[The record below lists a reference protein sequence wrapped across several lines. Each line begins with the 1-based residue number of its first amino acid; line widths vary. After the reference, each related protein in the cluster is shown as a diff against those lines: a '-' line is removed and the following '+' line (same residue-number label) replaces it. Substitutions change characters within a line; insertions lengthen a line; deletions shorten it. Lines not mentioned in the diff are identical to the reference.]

1 MLPRARKEV
10 PRSWY
15 GITNKADSAQV
26 HIYAEIGA
34 WGITA
39 DAMCKELSALD
50 AKAIDVRINSPGGDV
65 FDGIAIHNALA
76 SHPATINVHVDG
88 VAASIASVIAMAGDK
103 VTMARGSQMMIHEG
117 HTVAVGAAADMRKQA
132 DLLDTVS
139 DTIARFYAER
149 AGGTVGDWRNRMRC
163 ETWYSAEEAV
173 QAGLADEVAVPS
185 RTIKATWDL
194 SVFNYAGRRHAP
206 APDLTKAVP
215 VVEAVAPQPKPVT
228 VPARA
233 RVRPTREPALVPAQ
247 ATTTTSADSIL
258 GLLLTTPSNGDSVL
272 SALLKEGSK

>member
-1 MLPRARKEV
+1 MLPRARRES
-10 PRSWY
+10 PRAWY
-15 GITNKADSAQV
+15 RITNRLDSAQV

-39 DAMCKELSALD
+39 DAMCKELTALD

-76 SHPATINVHVDG
+76 AHPATINVHVDG

-139 DTIARFYAER
+139 DTIAGFYADR
-149 AGGTVGDWRNRMRC
+149 AGGTVPDWRNRMRK

-173 QAGLADEVAVPS
+173 QAGLADEVAQPS
-185 RTIKATWDL
+185 RQVKATWDL
-194 SVFNYAGRRHAP
+194 SVFNFAGRAHAP
-206 APDLTKAVP
+206 APELTPA
-215 VVEAVAPQPKPVT
+215 AAPEVTPEPKLVT
-228 VPARA
+228 TPPRARRTPAR
-233 RVRPTREPALVPAQ
+233 VPEPTPMS
-247 ATTTTSADSIL
+247 SADPLLAS
-258 GLLLTTPSNGDSVL
+258 LLTAPSTDDVL
-272 SALLKEGSK
+272 LALIGGK

>member
-1 MLPRARKEV
+1 MRRNPMLPRAPKART
-10 PRSWY
+10 RTWY
-15 GITNKADSAQV
+15 GITNKADCAQV

-39 DAMCKELSALD
+39 DQFCKDLSAVD
-50 AKAIDVRINSPGGDV
+50 AKSVDVRINSPGGDV

-139 DTIARFYAER
+139 DTIAGFYAER
-149 AGGTVGDWRNRMRC
+149 AGGTVPDWRGRMRK

-173 QAGLADEVAVPS
+173 QAGLADEVAAPS
-185 RTIKATWDL
+185 RSVKATWDL
-194 SVFNYAGRRHAP
+194 SVFNFAGRAAAP
-206 APDLTKAVP
+206 APDLVSAPKVT
-215 VVEAVAPQPKPVT
+215 PQPKPVAT
-228 VPARA
+228 PARA
-233 RVRPTREPALVPAQ
+233 RVRPTRTPAP
-247 ATTTTSADSIL
+247 TPTTSADPLLAS
-258 GLLLTTPSNGDSVL
+258 LLTTPSRDDVL
-272 SALLKEGSK
+272 FALIGGK